1 LSEKL
6 SKEIVQ
12 ENELENDGGG
22 ENRGDSRR

>member
-1 LSEKL
+1 LSEKP

-12 ENELENDGGG
+12 GNELGNDGGG

>member
-1 LSEKL
+1 LSEKP

-12 ENELENDGGG
+12 GKELGNDGRG